1 MNLQQRRRLWYAVH
15 DIPADV
21 RPLFGDKL
29 KFVQS
34 LKTPD
39 KNIAK
44 AKAAALEA
52 EWRTKIDIARGKAT
66 VEDDSYWIT
75 RAKAA
80 TSATEKKAVMSALG
94 AQVFDKEEALYE
106 QHGDSYTETDEYKRL
121 ERLQGIASGQIV
133 ALDSHV
139 DEWIGT
145 LSDQKKS
152 KDMKKATVLRFVA
165 AGFATVQDVQ
175 RKAVQGWINR
185 LASIENKAPATVQR
199 SLSELRSYWR
209 YLVALE
215 IASEE
220 PDPFEK
226 LQLPRNVTTGDE
238 RKPFTAQQV
247 VDLLGA
253 AKAKRTPD
261 PALVDLITIGMW
273 TGARIEEICAM
284 KIAQVEDGF
293 LSIIDAKTAA
303 GWRQVPIHPK
313 LKPTIDR
320 LKGTRRSCPR
330 EWCKSGDATSISGRF
345 GRVCQVAATGGK
357 PTSGSSPKGATD
369 SRVM

>member
-133 ALDSHV
+133 ALD
-139 DEWIGT
+139 
-145 LSDQKKS
+145 
-152 KDMKKATVLRFVA
+152 
-165 AGFATVQDVQ
+165 
-175 RKAVQGWINR
+175 NR
-185 LASIENKAPATVQR
+185 LTLHILAAVAEHEREAISARTKA
-199 SLSELRSYWR
+199 
-209 YLVALE
+209 AL
-215 IASEE
+215 A
-220 PDPFEK
+220 
-226 LQLPRNVTTGDE
+226 
-238 RKPFTAQQV
+238 
-247 VDLLGA
+247 A
-253 AKAKRTPD
+253 AKARGKTLGGFRGVT
-261 PALVDLITIGMW
+261 VDQAKGAQAASAKAKEWAHGDIGKEIADMK
-273 TGARIEEICAM
+273 ARGWSLWEIAHSLNNLGV
-284 KIAQVEDGF
+284 K
-293 LSIIDAKTAA
+293 
-303 GWRQVPIHPK
+303 
-313 LKPTIDR
+313 
-320 LKGTRRSCPR
+320 TRRGG
-330 EWCKSGDATSISGRF
+330 EWQATSVK
-345 GRVCQVAATGGK
+345 RVLDKLET
-357 PTSGSSPKGATD
+357 
-369 SRVM
+369 